1 MRRIRKHLPV
11 KLIIGFNFK
20 DADSLKKTQG
30 YLVKRFGKLDFES
43 KIIPFIHSTYYEKEF
58 GKDLKRKFI
67 SFDSLISPNKISD
80 IKIFTNKI
88 EQKLSIGACRI
99 INIDP
104 GYLNL
109 SKLVLATTKDYTH
122 RIYLNKDIYAEVTL
136 YYKDK
141 NFRFWEWTYPDYQ
154 TSEYIEVFNKIR
166 NLYEEQTRSI
176 RQS

>member
-1 MRRIRKHLPV
+1 MGTIRKHFPV
-11 KLIIGFNFK
+11 KLITGFIFK
-20 DADSLKKTQG
+20 DVSSLNKAQG
-30 YLVKRFGKLDFES
+30 YLVKRYGKMDFES
-43 KIIPFIHSTYYEKEF
+43 EIMPFVHSDYYEKEF

-67 SFDSLISPNKISD
+67 SFDSLISPHEISD

-88 EQKLSIGACRI
+88 EKKLSNGACRL

-122 RIYLNKDIYAEVTL
+122 RIYLNHDIYAEVTL
-136 YYKDK
+136 FYKDR

-154 TSEYIEVFNKIR
+154 TSEYIAVFNKIR
-166 NLYEEQTRSI
+166 DLYEEQTRSI
-176 RQS
+176 R